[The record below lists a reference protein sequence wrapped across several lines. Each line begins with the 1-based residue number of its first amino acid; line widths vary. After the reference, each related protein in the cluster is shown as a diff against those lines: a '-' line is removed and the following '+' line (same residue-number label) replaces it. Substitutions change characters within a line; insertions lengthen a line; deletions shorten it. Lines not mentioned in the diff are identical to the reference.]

1 MITIVT
7 GPPCSG
13 KSTYIR
19 QHAKPGDIVIDMDR
33 LALALTAEDTKPF
46 EYSDKVRKIAR
57 AARGAA
63 VREALAIAQGERYL
77 GVYIIH
83 TDPSGDQRMMYRAAN
98 ARVVEINP
106 GKEVCLERLK
116 SRPPENQQIA
126 RKVIDEY
133 YAIR

>member
-19 QHAKPGDIVIDMDR
+19 EHAKAGDIVIDMDR

-83 TDPSGDQRMMYRAAN
+83 TDPSADQRMMYRAAN
-98 ARVVEINP
+98 ARVVEVNP

>member
-19 QHAKPGDIVIDMDR
+19 QHAKAGDIVIDMDR

-83 TDPSGDQRMMYRAAN
+83 TDPSPDQRMMYRAAN
-98 ARVVEINP
+98 ARVVEVNP